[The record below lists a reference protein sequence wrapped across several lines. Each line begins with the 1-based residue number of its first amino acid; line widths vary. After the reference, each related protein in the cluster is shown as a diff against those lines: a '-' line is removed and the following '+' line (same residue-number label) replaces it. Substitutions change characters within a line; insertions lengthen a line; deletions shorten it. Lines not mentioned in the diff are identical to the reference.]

1 MAHEFSSAKSLAQA
15 AMSHVTDAEGAIGS
29 HADQELAKAVKA
41 LAQAI
46 RTLIDAFGALPDSA

>member
-1 MAHEFSSAKSLAQA
+1 
-15 AMSHVTDAEGAIGS
+15 MSHVTDAEGAIGS